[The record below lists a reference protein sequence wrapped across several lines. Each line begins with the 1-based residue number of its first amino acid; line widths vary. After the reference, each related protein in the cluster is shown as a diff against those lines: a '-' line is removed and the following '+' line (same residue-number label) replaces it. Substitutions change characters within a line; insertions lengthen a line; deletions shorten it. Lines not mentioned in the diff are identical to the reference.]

1 MILIRYFFPVFLF
14 IILSKTGFSQV
25 ERIPYYNNLNF
36 NNNLY
41 IIAESDEKSNYYV
54 VNLNIFDT
62 SFEKTYFSE
71 LCFNESKIVRLDSGN
86 DQIAWFKAKKIF
98 PENDINMIFN
108 NLKAQTIFI
117 SASMN
122 EFQKQEWFNR
132 ISK

>member
-14 IILSKTGFSQV
+14 IILNKTGFSQV

-41 IIAESDEKSNYYV
+41 IIAESDEKSNYYA
-54 VNLNIFDT
+54 VNLNVFDT

-71 LCFNESKIVRLDSGN
+71 LCFNDSKIVRLDSGN